1 MQNNIKTKNW
11 IRAAVLLCLLSFPS
25 TLLSQSPAPLTS
37 TAQNGVTQSPVVA
50 QGTAYPQV
58 QVYSQPQ
65 AYPQVQSHPQIQ
77 TYRYP
82 QVQRYQQVQNDAR
95 TQAYSQPAAPQQA
108 VVANSVTNSA
118 PKNYSGTWRLSL
130 SAEQQ
135 RQRQAAIESAVSR
148 FGRFQQGKA
157 RQVMDRMTSPENQLR
172 IVDSGNQIIMTRM
185 GREVTIALNGQPV
198 AVNLG
203 QRNASMQAVK
213 RGGKLIVVSSMAN
226 ATKTTSYE
234 LSADGRQ
241 LKQTVD
247 MSGGRLPTPI
257 QYTNTYIR

>member
-1 MQNNIKTKNW
+1 MKQFINT
-11 IRAAVLLCLLSFPS
+11 ASASSSVGVLVLLVLFPAS
-25 TLLSQSPAPLTS
+25 AL
-37 TAQNGVTQSPVVA
+37 AQTVVA
-50 QGTAYPQV
+50 QTQSYPQV

-65 AYPQVQSHPQIQ
+65 AYPQLA
-77 TYRYP
+77 T
-82 QVQRYQQVQNDAR
+82 
-95 TQAYSQPAAPQQA
+95 PQQA
-108 VVANSVTNSA
+108 AVANSVANSA
-118 PKNYSGTWRLSL
+118 QKNYSGTWRLSL

-135 RQRQAAIESAVSR
+135 QQRQAAIESAVSR

-172 IVDSGNQIIMTRM
+172 IVDSGNQIKMTRM

-203 QRNASMQAVK
+203 QRSASMQATK
-213 RGGKLIVVSSMAN
+213 RDGKLIVVSSMAN
-226 ATKTTSYE
+226 ATKTTTYE

-257 QYTNTYIR
+257 QFTNTYIR

>member
-1 MQNNIKTKNW
+1 MKQFINT
-11 IRAAVLLCLLSFPS
+11 ASASSSVGVLVLLVLFPAS
-25 TLLSQSPAPLTS
+25 AL
-37 TAQNGVTQSPVVA
+37 AQTVVA
-50 QGTAYPQV
+50 QTQSYPQV

-65 AYPQVQSHPQIQ
+65 AYPQLA
-77 TYRYP
+77 T
-82 QVQRYQQVQNDAR
+82 
-95 TQAYSQPAAPQQA
+95 PQQA
-108 VVANSVTNSA
+108 AVANSVANSA
-118 PKNYSGTWRLSL
+118 QKNYSGTWRLSL

-135 RQRQAAIESAVSR
+135 QQRQAAIENAVSR
-148 FGRFQQGKA
+148 LGRFQQGKA
-157 RQVMDRMTSPENQLR
+157 RQIMDRMTSPENQMQ
-172 IVDSGNQIIMTRM
+172 IVDSGNQIKMTRM

-203 QRNASMQAVK
+203 QRSASMQATK
-213 RGGKLIVVSSMAN
+213 RDGKLIVVSSMAN
-226 ATKTTSYE
+226 ATKTTTYE